1 MIRKPIVDK
10 RKYEKTVRKCKK
22 FCTSIKSVFGRN
34 ITVLSKLEN
43 DHVRTIYGEMI
54 NYSEISNGDDAI
66 NDAWNV
72 YNHQKVPDKKCGKFQ
87 NKLITDDDIKLMIS
101 RKSSSNL
108 KKKT

>member
-1 MIRKPIVDK
+1 
-10 RKYEKTVRKCKK
+10 
-22 FCTSIKSVFGRN
+22 
-34 ITVLSKLEN
+34 
-43 DHVRTIYGEMI
+43 MI

-72 YNHQKVPDKKCGKFQ
+72 YNHQKVLDKKCGKFQ

-108 KKKT
+108 KRKKPKNKQTHTVSLTLHHEKNNKT